1 MGENMKLSDK
11 VIIAKVVRTATLRG
25 FDIYGD
31 FHSFYMDQI
40 TAEPKVMFMSHG
52 LSYSYSLYSII
63 FSPPFAKALW
73 GDKFI
78 NPEYRDDTGS
88 KVVSFKQTAWKHHLR
103 QMVISDDPVKYLG
116 DNI

>member
-1 MGENMKLSDK
+1 MKNNA
-11 VIIAKVVRTATLRG
+11 IIAKAIRTAILKG
-25 FDIYGD
+25 FDIYGE

-63 FSPPFAKALW
+63 FSPSFAKALW
-73 GDKFI
+73 GDKLC
-78 NPEYRDDTGS
+78 RLDTIFTGFDGPI
-88 KVVSFKQTAWKHHLR
+88 KKQSNIKYWQYHLQ
-103 QMVISDDPVKYLG
+103 QMVISDYPIKYLG